1 MYIVLLY
8 HLAPKLRKWLM
19 WNYICS
25 LPSLIFIL
33 LLYEHIYE
41 FMQAA
46 ADSQV
51 DVIPHGGSGVYHL
64 PWCNSASTAWTV
76 QLSRPGQLAPLEAP
90 LWTIAHSVGLNG
102 RQRMSTL
109 LYCLGEQKVQEL
121 EWMESLGITLNNQ
134 HHGVL
139 GWWWCPKRIAEFTY
153 VSTWN
158 IAMRAY

>member
-8 HLAPKLRKWLM
+8 RLAPKLRKWLM

-25 LPSLIFIL
+25 LPGLIFIL

-90 LWTIAHSVGLNG
+90 LWTIVHSVGVNG

-109 LYCLGEQKVQEL
+109 LYCLGEQAEAVLNSTNVTDADTATYSGTLKTFHEL
-121 EWMESLGITLNNQ
+121 WKL
-134 HHGVL
+134 
-139 GWWWCPKRIAEFTY
+139 
-153 VSTWN
+153 
-158 IAMRAY
+158 